1 MFFTLVTSTE
11 LSGAE
16 DPIFLYPVVLNWSV
30 KGSMK
35 EGAWRKVAV
44 ATCSLL
50 LLYARCLHPLG
61 IVQPL
66 RNLNRRASPS
76 GFEVKGAIMQLTK
89 RRALGNTVLTC
100 FRNSALKRCG
110 FSV

>member
-1 MFFTLVTSTE
+1 MTSTE

-35 EGAWRKVAV
+35 EGTWRKVAV

-50 LLYARCLHPLG
+50 LVCARCLHPLG

-66 RNLNRRASPS
+66 RNLNRRLDVWE
-76 GFEVKGAIMQLTK
+76 G
-89 RRALGNTVLTC
+89 
-100 FRNSALKRCG
+100 
-110 FSV
+110 

>member
-1 MFFTLVTSTE
+1 MTSTE

-50 LLYARCLHPLG
+50 LLYARCLHPVG

-66 RNLNRRASPS
+66 RNLNRRLDVWEGRASPS

-89 RRALGNTVLTC
+89 RRALGNVVLT
-100 FRNSALKRCG
+100 
-110 FSV
+110 